1 MLKLIFDRFAVVF
14 IFISWSILLDVT
26 SLNECYFNKL
36 MIVKSYM
43 CAFNQ
48 MVGHIFPINKLVL
61 NLKLDILRD
70 MLIYRNDIFL
80 ILV

>member
-1 MLKLIFDRFAVVF
+1 
-14 IFISWSILLDVT
+14 
-26 SLNECYFNKL
+26 